1 MSKLA
6 PVQAWYRPDGD
17 SPAVDSGSGDGVA
30 IHQNRCIMIDMDAVE
45 VYLLGRKLM
54 KIAETALANDPRSS
68 ELPTS
73 VRMVLVDISS
83 HPGSSIGEITAR
95 TGFPQ
100 SHVSAS
106 VARLKEQ
113 GVLETTV
120 DTDDGRRTLVRL
132 ATSFNE
138 RLTTRTPV
146 PIDAA
151 LSAKFAGSDPE
162 IQAQVLDAL
171 ELLAEQVIP
180 RALLR
185 TRPSSTKPREAR

>member
-1 MSKLA
+1 M
-6 PVQAWYRPDGD
+6 V
-17 SPAVDSGSGDGVA
+17 
-30 IHQNRCIMIDMDAVE
+30 DMDAVE

-54 KIAETALANDPRSS
+54 KIAQSAFANDPRSS

-73 VRMVLVDISS
+73 VRMVLVDISA
-83 HPGSSIGEITAR
+83 HPDSSIGEITAR

-113 GVLETTV
+113 GVVETTV
-120 DTDDGRRTLVRL
+120 DIDDGRRTLVRL

-138 RLTTRTPV
+138 RLTTRTPI
-146 PIDAA
+146 PINAA
-151 LSAKFAGSDPE
+151 LSAKLPSPDPE
-162 IQAQVLDAL
+162 VLAKVLDAL
-171 ELLAEQVIP
+171 ELLAEQMIP

-185 TRPSSTKPREAR
+185 GRPASTRPPEAR